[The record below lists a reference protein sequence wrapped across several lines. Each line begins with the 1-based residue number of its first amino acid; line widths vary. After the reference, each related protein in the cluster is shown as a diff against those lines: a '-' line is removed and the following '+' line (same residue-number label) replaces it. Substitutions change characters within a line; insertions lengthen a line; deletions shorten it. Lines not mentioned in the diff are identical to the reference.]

1 MRRTLNSFVQKR
13 ILALMNSKYSL
24 LVKFAK
30 DKEHLEEMQKGMLYC
45 NSIKYFTELED
56 GKLRGDAYEAVTEL
70 RYIENRTLQLKPAND
85 LNSNWKTLNVMN
97 AQFKKHFSH
106 PHGNLFCLSSVS
118 LKPTVEPTTF
128 RFDERFKL
136 FGNYVLL
143 IMHQPIFEKRFKKA
157 LKKAK
162 IKCCGK
168 KIEYLNLK
176 NYTGEKTLFQ
186 KDIEYSWQ
194 EEFRL
199 YFERDSSEIFTF
211 SMGSIKDISE
221 IYDLNQQKE
230 FLISLPD
237 PNKID

>member
-1 MRRTLNSFVQKR
+1 
-13 ILALMNSKYSL
+13 MNNKYSL

-30 DKEHLEEMQKGMLYC
+30 DKQHLEEMQKGMLYC

-56 GKLRGDAYEAVTEL
+56 GKLRGDAYEAVMEL
-70 RYIENRTLQLKPAND
+70 RYIEKGALQLKIANEP
-85 LNSNWKTLNVMN
+85 NSNWKTLNIMN
-97 AQFKKHFSH
+97 AQFKKHFNH
-106 PHGNLFCLSSVS
+106 LLGNLFCLSSVS

-128 RFDERFKL
+128 RFVDRFKS

-143 IMHQPIFEKRFKKA
+143 IVHQPIFEKRLKKA

-194 EEFRL
+194 EEFRF

-211 SMGSIKDISE
+211 SMESIKDISE
-221 IYDLNQQKE
+221 IYDLDHQKE
-230 FLISLPD
+230 FLITLPN